1 MYGTLEPTSS
11 SQAPEDAYDEPFIA
25 TTTPAPI
32 PQGLTVSRDYLIRVV
47 SKRAERSANCR
58 LVPLSLALYIFT
70 CALIILHGHA
80 EVAYDMES
88 MLNDVAINGGDYGG
102 FKSEVFNANSWVEY
116 FAGSGA
122 SDASVT
128 PPNPNDSGWL
138 SYVVSNRDNG
148 KNLGKN
154 SPLRGRIRES
164 NVIVG
169 GIHLTQRRR
178 ALTNCTVLNLRKLF
192 GDCHAG
198 TSLAQFGD
206 ATQYIS
212 PDDPTINV
220 ASAFAPLPVLTT
232 KSKATNS
239 SFAFQY
245 WLDTYDNLIVNQ
257 RTLIQLDRAGWLD
270 ANTKEI
276 TVEFSVVNGETGF
289 VGRVALVAA
298 FTLGGRVETTAS
310 VTSVPLDPYYQYP
323 VLQVMDT
330 FAVIYLVYLFLA
342 LALAS
347 AKHARARDWGRLFG
361 FWSTLDV
368 AMVGTLTAA
377 IAQYGA
383 LIVAL
388 QATNV
393 SIDPNATARDYSSGP
408 NPLGVHALAA
418 CTQFETFKST
428 CVVFLVLSTA
438 RLFYYFT
445 FQPRLAVFPDAFSR
459 AFPDIFHFTVVFSV
473 VLTLFGVWGH
483 FQFGSLAPD
492 WHTVTGSIISV
503 FRFMQYD
510 YDLVI
515 MEDVS
520 FWWA

>member
-1 MYGTLEPTSS
+1 MYGTLETTSR
-11 SQAPEDAYDEPFIA
+11 PGFDASDGAYEEPFI
-25 TTTPAPI
+25 TSTPTPPI
-32 PQGLTVSRDYLIRVV
+32 PQGLTVPRDHLIKVV
-47 SKRAERSANCR
+47 GKRAERSANCR
-58 LVPLSLALYIFT
+58 MVPLSLALYIFT

-88 MLNDVAINGGDYGG
+88 MLSAVAINGGDNGG
-102 FKSEVFNANSWVEY
+102 FKEEVFSANSWVEY
-116 FAGSGA
+116 FAGYGA
-122 SDASVT
+122 SDSSVT
-128 PPNPNDSGWL
+128 PPIPNNSGWL
-138 SYVVSNRDNG
+138 NYVISNRDNG
-148 KNLGKN
+148 KNIGGPN
-154 SPLRGRIRES
+154 SPLRGRIRDS

-178 ALTNCTVLNLRKLF
+178 STVDCLVPNLVKLF
-192 GDCHAG
+192 GACHAG

-212 PDDPTINV
+212 PDSKYNV
-220 ASAFAPLPVLTT
+220 SSAFSPLPVLTT
-232 KSKATNS
+232 KAKATNT
-239 SFAFQY
+239 SFAFQF
-245 WLDTYDNLIVNQ
+245 WLDSYANLAVNQ
-257 RTLIQLDRAGWLD
+257 AYLIQLDRAGWLD
-270 ANTKEI
+270 ASTRDV

-310 VTSVPLDPYYQYP
+310 VTSVPLDPYFQYP
-323 VLQVMDT
+323 VLQVLDT
-330 FAVIYLVYLFLA
+330 FAVIYLVYLA
-342 LALAS
+342 LSFALAS
-347 AKHARARDWGRLFG
+347 AKYARARDWGRLCG
-361 FWSTLDV
+361 FWNALDA
-368 AMVGTLTAA
+368 AMVGALIAA
-377 IAQYGA
+377 VAQYAA
-383 LIVAL
+383 LIVSL
-388 QATNV
+388 QATNAAI
-393 SIDPNATARDYSSGP
+393 SPNATARDYSSGP

-418 CTQFETFKST
+418 CTQFEAFKST

-459 AFPDIFHFTVVFSV
+459 AFPDIFHFTVVFAV

-483 FQFGSLAPD
+483 FQFGALAPD
-492 WHTVTGSIISV
+492 WHTIGGSIISV

-520 FWWA
+520 C